1 MSQKSIY
8 AIVDEMSSEEL
19 DRFIRENKFNHKP
32 LPKEEAARKKKID
45 KIEEFKFEDLGMQC
59 AAIQLCSE
67 FYGQDETRALRDM
80 LKGTASLPAD
90 IAVRVNHQ
98 YSMLRLVCIANLYNI
113 NQQMKQ
119 KLVQCFIELFKLNKG
134 IDCTTTPYRI
144 VPEGAKIVNRIL
156 FGLCDEF
163 RNYLLDLINFE

>member
-1 MSQKSIY
+1 MDG
-8 AIVDEMSSEEL
+8 DEL
-19 DRFIRENKFNHKP
+19 TRFIREYKFNYKP
-32 LPKEEAARKKKID
+32 LSNEEATRKKKID
-45 KIEEFKFEDLGMQC
+45 KIEKFKFEDLGMQC

-67 FYGQDETRALRDM
+67 FYGQDETRALCGM
-80 LKGTASLPAD
+80 LKDTAISPAD
-90 IAVRVNHQ
+90 IAIRANYQ

-119 KLVQCFIELFKLNKG
+119 KLVQCFIELFRLNES
-134 IDCTTTPYRI
+134 IDRDIVPYRI